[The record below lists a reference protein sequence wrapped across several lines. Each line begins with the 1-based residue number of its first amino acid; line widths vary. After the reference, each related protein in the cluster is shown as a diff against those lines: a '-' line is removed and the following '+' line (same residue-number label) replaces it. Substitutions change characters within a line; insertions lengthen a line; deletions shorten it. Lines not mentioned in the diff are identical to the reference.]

1 MTANSLQNRVGSGN
15 RWSRLITVLQRVQ
28 IKVEVGPEQGG
39 QAAPV
44 GVGEPVPPGSVAQHD
59 LEHDRVHVGER
70 GLDLVQRERGY
81 LGVLLI
87 WAREVARLAVEDVG
101 VERLAWR
108 LGRTSWLARPG
119 LVIHAGCMPELAA
132 DSSEYTVLLRSRS
145 GARTRRG
152 YYMDVTDFPD
162 GLGGQVQVRIST
174 RWENLGLD
182 YPLPREL
189 WMAVR

>member
-15 RWSRLITVLQRVQ
+15 RSSRLITVLQRVQ

-87 WAREVARLAVEDVG
+87 GPARSPALPWNVG

-145 GARTRRG
+145 GTRARRG

-162 GLGGQVQVRIST
+162 GLGGKVQVRSLPGGRPWGLITRST
-174 RWENLGLD
+174 
-182 YPLPREL
+182 EL